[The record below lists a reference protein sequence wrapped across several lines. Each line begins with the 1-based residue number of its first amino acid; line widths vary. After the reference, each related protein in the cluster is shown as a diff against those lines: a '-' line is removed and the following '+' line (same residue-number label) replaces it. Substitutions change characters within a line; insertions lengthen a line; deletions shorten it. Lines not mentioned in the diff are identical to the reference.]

1 MRNLTRRQWSSLAFV
16 LLAAFLLR
24 AYDLSRIFIWL
35 DETDFFNEYIYGN
48 HPKALIDFAV
58 TTKNATT
65 NTWGWPAVIWMACR
79 AFGRTIGVARAPSVL
94 VGTAAVFL
102 LFLLVYRAMP
112 EELARKRFLPAI
124 FAAAL
129 TAIAMP
135 QMEFSQRT
143 YPYCAT
149 PCMAAAILLAH
160 LNLLRALQDKPGH
173 PGLRRAAILYT
184 LAGAAALCI
193 HVSLAVLIAASI
205 ALLLPAAALRFAHGT
220 SQQRG
225 GMVRLAC
232 GMAFAFL
239 IAGLLN
245 AKNPKYGYREYLGI
259 YYHRLSPHSLG
270 KLLLHTYDL
279 AAFHLNLFYNP
290 ALYWPE
296 GANWAI
302 LPLVAICVLGWSLAG
317 AGAFGS
323 RARHLALLGV
333 VAVAL
338 PAGLSL
344 ARMFPFGGVRQTLFL
359 SPLLLAFTALGFY
372 ALWARPRA
380 RIAAGLA
387 AAFYL
392 GLWGTNLPRF
402 YRERVAPYSAQD
414 LVDLWRQNGR
424 IPVYVRGGNERE
436 IGYTLRQHPEIPLDS
451 LPRFSKAP
459 YLLITTHYRIDN
471 PIWYAGYL
479 DYLGRSHYQ
488 AALVAYRPPAHPE
501 SEEYRTCLYFPPN
514 GLWVYKVTAQ

>member
-1 MRNLTRRQWSSLAFV
+1 MRNLTRWQWGLLAFV
-16 LLAAFLLR
+16 LLAAFLIR
-24 AYDLSRIFIWL
+24 SYDLSRVFIWL
-35 DETDFFNEYIYGN
+35 DETDFFNEYIYGS
-48 HPKALIDFAV
+48 HPKALLDFAV
-58 TTKNATT
+58 TTKNTTT
-65 NTWGWPAVIWMACR
+65 NTWGWPALIWMACR
-79 AFGRTIGVARAPSVL
+79 VFGRTIGVARAPSVL
-94 VGTAAVFL
+94 VGTLAVFF
-102 LFLLVYRAMP
+102 LFLLVYHAMP
-112 EELARKRFLPAI
+112 EALARKRFIPAI
-124 FAAAL
+124 FAAGLA
-129 TAIAMP
+129 AIAMP

-149 PCMAAAILLAH
+149 PAMAAAILLAH
-160 LNLLRALQDKPGH
+160 LNLLRALQAKPGT
-173 PGLRRAAILYT
+173 PGLRRAAILYS

-193 HVSLAVLIAASI
+193 HVSLAVLLAASA
-205 ALLLPAAALRFAHGT
+205 ALLLPSAARLFARGT
-220 SQQRG
+220 SQHRRS
-225 GMVRLAC
+225 MVRLAG

-245 AKNPKYGYREYLGI
+245 AKNPKFGYRVYLEI

-270 KLLLHTYDL
+270 KLLLHAYDL
-279 AAFHLNLFYNP
+279 AAYHLNLFYNP

-296 GANWAI
+296 SANWAI
-302 LPLVAICVLGWSLAG
+302 LPLVAICVLGWSLAAG
-317 AGAFGS
+317 GAFGP
-323 RARHLALLGV
+323 RARHLAFLGML
-333 VAVAL
+333 AVAL

-372 ALWARPRA
+372 GLWARPRT
-380 RIAAGLA
+380 RVAACLA

-392 GLWGTNLPRF
+392 GLWGVNLPRF
-402 YRERVAPYSAQD
+402 YRERVAPYSTQD
-414 LVDLWRQNGR
+414 LVDLWQQNGR

-436 IGYTLRQHPEIPLDS
+436 IEYTLRQHPEIFLDS

-479 DYLGRSHYQ
+479 DYLSQSHYQ
-488 AALVAYRPPAHPE
+488 ASLVAYRPPAHPE

-514 GLWVYKVTAQ
+514 GLWVYKVTSR

>member
-1 MRNLTRRQWSSLAFV
+1 MRNLTRWQWASLAFV
-16 LLAAFLLR
+16 LLAAFVLR

-35 DETDFFNEYIYGN
+35 DETDFFNEYIYAS

-65 NTWGWPAVIWMACR
+65 NTWGWPAVIWMTCR
-79 AFGRTIGVARAPSVL
+79 VFGRTIGVARAPSVL

-102 LFLLVYRAMP
+102 LFLLVYQVMP
-112 EELARKRFLPAI
+112 EALSRKRFVPAI

-149 PCMAAAILLAH
+149 PAMAAAILLAH
-160 LNLLRALQDKPGH
+160 LNLLRALRAKPGD

-193 HVSLAVLIAASI
+193 HVSLAVLIAASV
-205 ALLLPAAALRFAHGT
+205 ALLLPSAAHGFARRT
-220 SQQRG
+220 PQQRRSMAG
-225 GMVRLAC
+225 LAG
-232 GMAFAFL
+232 GMAFTFL

-245 AKNPKYGYREYLGI
+245 AKNPKFGYRVYLER
-259 YYHRLSPHSLG
+259 YYHHLSPPSLG
-270 KLLLHTYDL
+270 KLLLHAYDL
-279 AAFHLNLFYNP
+279 AAYHLNLFYNP

-296 GANWAI
+296 SANWAI
-302 LPLVAICVLGWSLAG
+302 LPLLLLCVLGWCLAA
-317 AGAFGS
+317 AGAFGP
-323 RARHLALLGV
+323 RARHLAFLAML
-333 VAVAL
+333 AVAL

-359 SPLLLAFTALGFY
+359 SPFLLAFTALGFY
-372 ALWARPRA
+372 ALWVRPAARVVA
-380 RIAAGLA
+380 CLA

-414 LVDLWRQNGR
+414 LVDLWRQNDG
-424 IPVYVRGGNERE
+424 IQVYVRGGNERE
-436 IGYTLRQHPEIPLDS
+436 IEYTLRQHPEIPLDS
-451 LPRFSKAP
+451 LPRFSKPP

-479 DYLGRSHYQ
+479 DYLRQSHYQ
-488 AALVAYRPPAHPE
+488 ASLIAYRPPAHPE